1 MHRDFDM
8 EIAVNIKGRE
18 FPDTKTLKA
27 HAYGRICRALNGF
40 PGAADRAT
48 VTVSG
53 RGGHIFQCRIR
64 LWVDGEVVM
73 VVHVEHVDP
82 VTGVGEAADRVQRN
96 LARNGRRAPE
106 IGGRAASSGPTTL
119 KPPHNDR
126 SASRD
131 IRGDTPRQPAGSLGR
146 VWAFGAGGT

>member
-18 FPDTKTLKA
+18 FPDIKTLKA

-53 RGGHIFQCRIR
+53 RGGHVYQCRIQ
-64 LWVDGEVVM
+64 LWVDGKVVM

-96 LARNGRRAPE
+96 LARNDRRAPE
-106 IGGRAASSGPTTL
+106 IGGRSASS
-119 KPPHNDR
+119 R
-126 SASRD
+126 SDHAKA
-131 IRGDTPRQPAGSLGR
+131 PAQ
-146 VWAFGAGGT
+146 